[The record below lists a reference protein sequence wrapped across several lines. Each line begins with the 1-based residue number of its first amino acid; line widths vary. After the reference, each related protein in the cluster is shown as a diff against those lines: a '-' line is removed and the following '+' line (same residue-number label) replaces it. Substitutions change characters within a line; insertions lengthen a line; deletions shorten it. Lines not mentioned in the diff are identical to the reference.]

1 MTQEP
6 DLVARTRELGE
17 AQGVDATMRFFGEG
31 AVYDMSNM
39 GLPAFE
45 GIAAIR
51 SFVTDWYR
59 SYERADDELYEGTL
73 VGNGVVFAII
83 RETAR
88 PFESSAH
95 VHARYGLV
103 VAWSDGKVA
112 RVTVYSDVEEA
123 RAAATRLAE
132 ERG

>member
-1 MTQEP
+1 
-6 DLVARTRELGE
+6 
-17 AQGVDATMRFFGEG
+17 MRFFGER

-45 GIAAIR
+45 GIDAIR
-51 SFVTDWYR
+51 WFVTDWYR

-73 VGNGVVFAII
+73 VGNGVVFAIL

-103 VAWSDGKVA
+103 VAWSDEQGRTGHGVPRTSRRHGRQPSA
-112 RVTVYSDVEEA
+112 SPRNGG
-123 RAAATRLAE
+123 R
-132 ERG
+132 